1 MRLRNPYK
9 HMKTNL
15 SLALAL
21 LASGAVAPALAQQAA
36 WTVIGWRVGVHAS
49 SFPQAT
55 FFEAVDKTAAAGAK
69 NIEGDAGQKV
79 SAEISR
85 NFDWNL
91 ADAEVAAVR
100 QKLRSAGVTMP
111 AYYTHDIPAGEEG
124 ARKLFQFAKSLAVET
139 IVSEPAAAQL
149 AAIDKLASE
158 YGINVA
164 LVDRDAKTAIQ
175 ALEGRSKRMGV
186 CPDTGAWMTNN
197 VRLLDG
203 LKLVKDRLIS
213 LHLTGTSGLE
223 EFLREVNR
231 LGIKPTELT
240 VTGAPA
246 EIPQSVAYLD
256 KMVIVALGDTMDQ
269 TSKTT
274 ATRFNATPEARQ
286 KIEAAVPKTAPAQP
300 KRPRKLLVV
309 DLQAAYGGHG
319 SLPNSNVAIQAMGKQ
334 TGAYE
339 PVFNNDLANLRYDK
353 LRQYDAL
360 FLNNTVGPILNAQE
374 VREGLLRYVREG
386 GGLIGYHGTGRA
398 SLDWPEFGEML
409 GSYSGPHTVSNEKVT
424 IKVDDPKSPLVEGI
438 GPDPFPWTDEF
449 FRFPTPPYSRE
460 KLHILLTMTPD
471 TPQNCAGCSRPD
483 GDYAVSWI
491 RNYGRGRVFYSVL
504 GHTAS
509 DFWEP
514 WILRHFLAGI
524 QFALGDLAAD
534 ATPSAAKK

>member
-1 MRLRNPYK
+1 
-9 HMKTNL
+9 MKTNL

>member
-9 HMKTNL
+9 HMKTKL

-21 LASGAVAPALAQQAA
+21 LAGWVVGPAYAQQAA

-49 SFPQAT
+49 GFRPAT
-55 FFEAVDKTAAAGAK
+55 FFEAVEKTAAAGAK
-69 NIEGDAGQKV
+69 SIEGDAGEKV
-79 SAEISR
+79 SAEISK

-91 ADAEVAAVR
+91 ADAEIAAVR

-111 AYYTHDIPAGEEG
+111 AYYTHDFPDGEEA

-139 IVSEPAAAQL
+139 IVSEPAAGQL
-149 AAIDKLASE
+149 AAIDKLANE

-164 LVDRDAKTAIQ
+164 ILDRDAKTAVQ
-175 ALEGRSKRMGV
+175 GSKRMGL
-186 CPDTGAWMTNN
+186 CPDISAWMTNN
-197 VRLLDG
+197 VKPMDG

-213 LHLTGTSGLE
+213 LHLSGTTGLE

-246 EIPQSVAYLD
+246 EIAQSVAYMD
-256 KMVIVALGDTMDQ
+256 RMVIVALGDTMDQ
-269 TSKTT
+269 VSKTT
-274 ATRFNATPEARQ
+274 ATRFNVTPENRQ

-300 KRPRKLLVV
+300 KKPRRLLVV

-319 SLPNSNVAIQAMGKQ
+319 SLPYSNVAFQAMAK

-360 FLNNTVGPILNAQE
+360 FLNNTVGPILNAAE

-409 GSYSGPHTVSNEKVT
+409 GAYCGPHTTSDEKIT
-424 IKVDDPKSPLVEGI
+424 IHVDDPKSPLVEGI
-438 GPDPFPWTDEF
+438 DPQPFHWVDEI
-449 FRFPTPPYSRE
+449 FRFPSPPYTRE

-471 TPQNCAGCSRPD
+471 TVQTCAGCTRAD

-491 RNYGRGRVFYSVL
+491 REYGKGRVFYSVL

-509 DFWEP
+509 DFWQP
-514 WILRHFLAGI
+514 WILGHFLAGI

-534 ATPSAAKK
+534 ATPSGAKK